1 MGHQHKFKVPYVV
14 ALASWKGGVGK
25 STLTVG
31 LAHELS
37 RRGIATAVIDLDIN
51 GHAALSLTKG
61 NTDGVPIQVSHMSDV
76 ASKNPAG
83 VTQQIGALSRSHDV
97 ILIDT
102 PGAIEAKGAQ
112 VALLVANAVVMPFKP
127 GPYELESTIKTM
139 DLIDNIRVA
148 QNPNLKSLLLLNQP
162 ARTVL
167 SRDVNDALLAELETR
182 DGAHKLLE
190 TVIRSSVSFGE
201 MAATGIP
208 LWKLGSS
215 AKKPASEVSLLAD
228 EILAH
233 LAHQG

>member
-1 MGHQHKFKVPYVV
+1 MSSQRKFATTYVI
-14 ALASWKGGVGK
+14 AIASWKGGVGK
-25 STLTVG
+25 STLTVS

-37 RRGIATAVIDLDIN
+37 RRDIATAVVDLDIN

-61 NTDGVPIQVSHMSDV
+61 GTDGIPIQVSHMSDV

-83 VTQQIGALSRSHDV
+83 VTQQIGALSRTHDV

-112 VALLVANAVVMPFKP
+112 VALLVATAVLMPFKP
-127 GPYELESTIKTM
+127 GPYELESTVKTM

-148 QNPNLKSLLLLNQP
+148 QNPNLKSFLLLNQP

-167 SRDVNDALLAELETR
+167 SRDVNEALNDELEAR
-182 DGAHKLLE
+182 NGNHKLLD

-215 AKKPASEVSLLAD
+215 AKKPASEIALLAD
-228 EILAH
+228 ELLSH
-233 LAHQG
+233 LA